1 MIGTIHLTLQ
11 KEVPYIILIVA
22 LLCVSFVWIGN
33 KIKKT
38 DPLEK
43 PKGIVLLACW
53 LVELI
58 DNTVGSTVDKKHVRR
73 LAPYIGT
80 IAIYIF
86 LSNISGL
93 FGIFTPTQNYS
104 VTLTLALITWIMIQ
118 YTSIKENGF
127 KAYLHGYIE
136 PFAFL
141 IIPNIFGRI
150 APLISMSLRLFGN
163 VISGAIIMSL
173 VYTFTGF
180 ISSTILGLFSA
191 SGLDFLNFL
200 GPLLAPVLHAYF
212 DVFSGFIQMFIFI
225 TLTMVFIGN
234 ELPQE

>member
-1 MIGTIHLTLQ
+1 MSPITITIQ
-11 KEVPYIILIVA
+11 KEVPYIIGIVT
-22 LLCVSFVWIGN
+22 LLCIACVIIGN

-43 PKGIVLLACW
+43 PKGLVMMACW

-58 DNTVGSTVDKKHVRR
+58 DNTVTNTVDKKHAKR

-86 LSNISGL
+86 VSNISGL
-93 FGIFTPTQNYS
+93 FGLFSPTQNYS
-104 VTLTLALITWIMIQ
+104 VTLSLALITWIMIQ
-118 YTSIKENGF
+118 YTSIKENGL

-141 IIPNIFGRI
+141 IIPNFFGRI

-163 VISGAIIMSL
+163 ILSGAIIMSL
-173 VYTFTGF
+173 VYSFTGF
-180 ISSTILGLFSA
+180 ISSSIVGLFA
-191 SGLDFLNFL
+191 SGAGVFNFI
-200 GPLLAPVLHAYF
+200 GPFVAPVLHAYF

>member
-11 KEVPYIILIVA
+11 KEVPVIIAMVA
-22 LLCVSFVWIGN
+22 GISIACVIIGN
-33 KIKKT
+33 KIKNT
-38 DPLEK
+38 DPFEK
-43 PKGIVLLACW
+43 PKGIVMMACW
-53 LVELI
+53 LVEII
-58 DNTVGSTVDKKHVRR
+58 DNNVSNIVDKKHVKR

-80 IAIYIF
+80 IAIFIF

-118 YTSIKENGF
+118 YTCIKENGVGSYF
-127 KAYLHGYIE
+127 HGYIE
-136 PFAFL
+136 PFAVL
-141 IIPNIFGRI
+141 LIPNIFGRI

-163 VISGAIIMSL
+163 VLSGAIIMSL

-180 ISSTILGLFSA
+180 LSSTIIGLFAGSA
-191 SGLDFLNFL
+191 GILNFL
-200 GPLLAPVLHAYF
+200 GPLLAPALHAYF